1 MDIFFMLFTNLLPL
15 YLIIAAGY
23 LVGRWQNLDRET
35 LANVAIYIC
44 VPVVAFGFIVDLD
57 LKPAYIALPII
68 LYCIHITVGFG
79 FLWIGNKVYGDNRAN
94 LVSMCASMGNTGYF
108 GLPLVIL
115 LFPKELIGIYMFM
128 LLAGLVYEGSVGYYI
143 AARGRFTVRDSFR
156 KLARFPSLYAVA
168 AGLIVNGMNV
178 ELPEQ
183 FYNYWTYFKGAY
195 VILGM
200 MIIGAA
206 LSRVKKIVI
215 GPRLLSLAFAGK
227 FLFWPGL
234 VFAAVALD
242 SMVLHWLEPDIY
254 KLMLVYSIVPPAANI
269 AAFAAQMDVVPE
281 KAATTVLLGTVFAL
295 FYIPL
300 VLAVLGL

>member
-1 MDIFFMLFTNLLPL
+1 MDIFLLLFTNLMPL

-23 LVGRWQNLDRET
+23 FVGKWLRLDRET

-44 VPVVAFGFIVDLD
+44 VPIVAFGFIVDLD
-57 LKPAYIALPII
+57 LQPAYLAVPVI
-68 LYCIHITVGFG
+68 LYFIHCAVGFG
-79 FLWIGNKVYGDNRAN
+79 FLRIGNKIYGDGRAN

-115 LFPKELIGIYMFM
+115 LFPKELVGIYMFM
-128 LLAGLVYEGSVGYYI
+128 LLAGIIYEGSIGYYI
-143 AARGRFTVRDSFR
+143 AARGRFTVRDSLI
-156 KLARFPSLYAVA
+156 KLAKFPSLYAVA
-168 AGLIVNGMNV
+168 AGLIANSMGAQM
-178 ELPEQ
+178 PEQ
-183 FYNYWTYFKGAY
+183 FYVYWSYFKGAY

-206 LSRVKKIVI
+206 LSKVEKIVI
-215 GPRLLSLAFAGK
+215 GPRLAGLAFAGK
-227 FLFWPGL
+227 FLAWPLL
-234 VFAAVALD
+234 VSGAVALD
-242 SMVLHWLEPDIY
+242 WYFLHWLDSSIY

-269 AAFAAQMDVVPE
+269 AAFAAQMNLVPE

-300 VLAVLGL
+300 VLAVLGI